1 MVGEDRVKGLD
12 ILVVG
17 AGIGGLAAA
26 IALCDMDSK
35 VTVIERD
42 PEWSV
47 YGVGIIQQANVVRAM
62 DRLGVLDSFLDAASG
77 FDAVEIFAPDGTK
90 VGRVPVQGLVE
101 GKPANVG
108 IGRRE
113 LQRVLSDAALAR
125 GAGIRL
131 GITVRAFREDGEG
144 VDVEFSDG
152 TRARYDLVIGADG
165 IASQMRDALFP
176 DADPPEFTGQ
186 AVWRYNLP
194 RPQGMDALQ
203 VYNGR
208 IGVGLVPMGPGTMF
222 MFVTTPAQE
231 DAREERDGMAE
242 RMRAHLQD
250 AAPPIRDLADGITD
264 DEGVVYRPLETLLLE
279 GDWHRGRIVLLGDA
293 VHAATPHLG
302 QGAGMAIED
311 AIVLAEE
318 LARAQTPEQAFAAY
332 RNRRFERCR
341 YIVESSLAICHGQTG
356 RGPQID
362 NHQATEEMFAVVSQ
376 PI

>member
-1 MVGEDRVKGLD
+1 VESPE

-26 IALCDMDSK
+26 IALCDTDAR

-90 VGRVPVQGLVE
+90 LARVPARGLVE

-113 LQRVLSDAALAR
+113 LQRVLADAARER
-125 GAGIRL
+125 GAQIRL
-131 GITVRAFREDGEG
+131 GVTAQSLVDDGEG
-144 VDVEFSDG
+144 VDVAFSDG
-152 TRARYDLVIGADG
+152 THGRYDLVIGADG
-165 IASQMRDALFP
+165 IASQMRATLFP
-176 DADPPEFTGQ
+176 DAPQPAFTGQ
-186 AVWRYNLP
+186 AVWRYNLR

-208 IGVGLVPMGPGTMF
+208 IGVGLVPMGPGTMY
-222 MFVTTPAQE
+222 MFVTTPADE
-231 DAREERDGMAE
+231 NAREERAGMAG

-250 AAPPIRDLADGITD
+250 ASPAIRALADDITD
-264 DEGVVYRPLETLLLE
+264 DAEVVYRPLETLLLD

-293 VHAATPHLG
+293 VHATTPHLG

-318 LARAQTPEQAFAAY
+318 LAKADTPEQAFAAY
-332 RNRRFERCR
+332 RDRRLERCR